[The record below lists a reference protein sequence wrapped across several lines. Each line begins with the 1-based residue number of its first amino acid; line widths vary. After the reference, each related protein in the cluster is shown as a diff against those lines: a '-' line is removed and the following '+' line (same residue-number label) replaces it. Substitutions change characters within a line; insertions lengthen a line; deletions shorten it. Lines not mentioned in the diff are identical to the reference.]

1 MIFGGGRI
9 VSINVIKVKEEVETY
24 YLAQKKT
31 VKPLEEV
38 RNEL

>member
-24 YLAQKKT
+24 YLAQKR
-31 VKPLEEV
+31 LL
-38 RNEL
+38 NH